1 MSPTNKRKL
10 FYTIYFTLVLLP
22 AIAML
27 LSGYLRGGENLIR
40 DLAVFLGFI
49 GMSLAGIQ
57 LISIGRIHWLADALD
72 LDKVYNNHHWVS
84 LLSVLLIIAHF
95 MLLSFYNPIIAGFLN
110 IFKAPWMIA
119 AGSIG
124 LFGLLLIGITSVLRK
139 SFKMD
144 YRYWLFIHDILTII
158 ILTFGMIHLFKVGY
172 YTSHPFMKAIWIFE
186 IAVWVVA
193 FAYIRIIRPIRI
205 GQKPYMVESVVGE
218 SADTYTLTLVPDD
231 HDGVPFEAGQ
241 VAWISTGPSPFNLH
255 RNPFS
260 YSGSSEAPGGAI
272 RFSIKN
278 LGDFTSTVPHMQK
291 GQRVYVDG
299 PYGTFNLED
308 PRMQKGLVLIAGGI
322 GLAPVMSILNTMAD
336 RGDKRPAYV
345 FYGDLN
351 EDTALYAQE
360 FEQLKSKLNMAFVQ
374 VLEKPLQD
382 DYPHQGYITK
392 DIMLEHLPQNY
403 NELFYFVCGPAAMLR
418 AVEKHFDAMGISDS
432 QIHEENYTMA

>member
-1 MSPTNKRKL
+1 MSPSNKRKL
-10 FYTIYFTLVLLP
+10 FYIIYFALALLP
-22 AIAML
+22 AAAML
-27 LSGYLRGGENLIR
+27 LSGYLRGESIR
-40 DLAVFLGFI
+40 DLAVLLGFLG
-49 GMSLAGIQ
+49 MALAGIQ

-72 LDKVYNNHHWVS
+72 MDKVYNNHHWVS
-84 LLSVLLIIAHF
+84 LFSILLIIAHF

-124 LFGLLLIGITSVLRK
+124 LFGLVLIGITSVLRK

-144 YRYWLFIHDILTII
+144 YRYWLLIHDVLTIV
-158 ILTFGMIHLFKVGY
+158 ILYFGMTHLFKVGY
-172 YTSHPFMKAIWIFE
+172 YTSHPLMKAIWIFE
-186 IAVWVVA
+186 IAVWVIA
-193 FAYIRIIRPIRI
+193 FAYIRIIRPMRI

-218 SADTYTLTLVPDD
+218 SADTYSLTLVPDG

-241 VAWISTGPSPFNLH
+241 VAWISTGPSPFVLS

-260 YSGSSEAPGGAI
+260 YSGSAEADGAI

-278 LGDFTSTVPHMQK
+278 LGDFTSTIPHMQK

-299 PYGTFNLED
+299 PYGTFNLDD

-322 GLAPVMSILNTMAD
+322 GLAPVMSILNTLAD

-345 FYGDLN
+345 FYGDFN
-351 EDTALYAQE
+351 EDTALYANE
-360 FEQLKSKLNMAFVQ
+360 FEQLKPKLNLAFVQ
-374 VLEKPLQD
+374 VLEKPKSEE
-382 DYPHQGYITK
+382 YPHRGYITK
-392 DIMLEHLPQNY
+392 EIMLEHLPQNY
-403 NELFYFVCGPAAMLR
+403 KELMYFVCGPALMLR
-418 AVEKHFDAMGISDS
+418 AVEKHFDAMGIEDS

>member
-218 SADTYTLTLVPDD
+218 SADTYTLTLVPDG
-231 HDGVPFEAGQ
+231 HDGVSFEAGQ

-322 GLAPVMSILNTMAD
+322 GLAPVMSILNTLAD

-345 FYGDLN
+345 FYGDFN
-351 EDTALYAQE
+351 EDTALYADE
-360 FEQLKSKLNMAFVQ
+360 FEQLKPKLNMAFVQ

-392 DIMLEHLPQNY
+392 DVMLEHLPQNY

>member
-84 LLSVLLIIAHF
+84 LFSILLIIAHF

-110 IFKAPWMIA
+110 VFKAPWMIA

-172 YTSHPFMKAIWIFE
+172 YTSYPFMKAIWIFE

-218 SADTYTLTLVPDD
+218 SADTYTLTLVPDG
-231 HDGVPFEAGQ
+231 HDGVSFEAGQ

-322 GLAPVMSILNTMAD
+322 GLAPVMSILNTLAD

-345 FYGDLN
+345 FYGDFN
-351 EDTALYAQE
+351 EDTALYADE
-360 FEQLKSKLNMAFVQ
+360 FEQLKPKLNMAFVQ

-392 DIMLEHLPQNY
+392 DVMLAHLPQNY

>member
-1 MSPTNKRKL
+1 
-10 FYTIYFTLVLLP
+10 
-22 AIAML
+22 
-27 LSGYLRGGENLIR
+27 
-40 DLAVFLGFI
+40 
-49 GMSLAGIQ
+49 
-57 LISIGRIHWLADALD
+57 
-72 LDKVYNNHHWVS
+72 
-84 LLSVLLIIAHF
+84 
-95 MLLSFYNPIIAGFLN
+95 
-110 IFKAPWMIA
+110 
-119 AGSIG
+119 
-124 LFGLLLIGITSVLRK
+124 
-139 SFKMD
+139 MD

-218 SADTYTLTLVPDD
+218 SADTYTLTLVPDG
-231 HDGVPFEAGQ
+231 HDGVSFEAGQ

-392 DIMLEHLPQNY
+392 DVMLAHLPQNY